1 MRILLDTHVFLWLV
15 LGSPKLKRAGRK
27 LIDDAS
33 AVFVS
38 SASIWEISIK
48 ASLGK
53 LDVDPALL
61 VEELEAGGFLE
72 LPVRAHHAVRVAALP
87 RAHGDPFDRLLVA
100 QALAE
105 PLALLTADESLRA
118 YGPAVIVLT

>member
-1 MRILLDTHVFLWLV
+1 VRVLLDTHVFLWFV
-15 LGSPKLKRAGRK
+15 LGSPKLKRAARK
-27 LIDDAS
+27 MIEDAT

-61 VEELEAGGFLE
+61 VKELEAGGFLE
-72 LPVRAHHAVRVAALP
+72 LPVRAHHAVGVAALP
-87 RAHGDPFDRLLVA
+87 RVHSDSFDRLLVA

-105 PLALLTADESLRA
+105 PLALLTVDESLRA
-118 YGPAVIVLT
+118 YGSAVIVLP